1 MKETVTR
8 PPETTG
14 TGTPL
19 TLLLFS
25 TNISSDE
32 DFTRASAFFDSHPHI
47 HEWNIDRDDVD
58 CVLRIF
64 TGQLTP
70 GDVIALAGKLG
81 FVCSELE

>member
-1 MKETVTR
+1 MKETIIR
-8 PPETTG
+8 HPEKPAA
-14 TGTPL
+14 GTPL

-32 DFTRASAFFDSHPHI
+32 DFTRASAHFDTHPHI
-47 HEWNIDRDDVD
+47 HDWNIDREDVD

-64 TGQLTP
+64 TDQLTP